1 MHLRIPALVLA
12 ISLTATNAVATAQE
26 AGSEARLMRFAD
38 IHRDTIVFVHA
49 GDIWT
54 VPTAGGAARR
64 LTSDVGMEVFPKFSP
79 DGEWIAFSAEYSG
92 NRQVY
97 VMPVDGGTPRQ
108 LTFYNDVGPMP
119 PRGGFDYQVMDW
131 TTDGRGILFRANRLP
146 WGVRMGRPYIVP
158 FEGGMETPLAVPES
172 GGGMF
177 SPDGTKLVYTPIARA
192 FRTWKRHRGGRA
204 QDVWIYDLARN
215 TSEQI
220 TEFDGTDNQPMWVGN
235 TIYFTSDRDRRLNLY
250 ARDVDGKEVRQITQH
265 EDFDVLW
272 PSAGPTQIV
281 YECGGYLYRYDAA
294 RAESKR
300 VSVTI
305 GGDFAETLPRMRDI
319 SSDVGSVAL
328 SPSGKR
334 AILEARGDVFSAP
347 AEDGEPRNLTRTPG
361 VREMQPRWS
370 PDGRWVA
377 YLGDASGEL
386 ELYVKAHDGS
396 GEARR
401 ITTDGDTWRFAPSWS
416 PDSKKLAFA
425 DTKQRLRWV
434 DVNSGELHDLDQ
446 GVFANI
452 TTYRWSPDSRWMVY
466 TKTDETRFASIF
478 VASIEDGQVRRLTGE
493 GTNDTQPVFDPE
505 GRYLYFLSDRDFNL
519 TFSGYEFNYFYT
531 DPTRVFVATLQADGP
546 PLLQAKSD
554 EEEIDE
560 PEGDDEATDA
570 EDVPDE
576 DGKDEG
582 ASELVVT
589 IDFDGFSSRVA
600 ALPGESGNYGTLR
613 ATEKGP
619 IWGVRGDDGSRIE
632 MFDIESEEVE
642 TVLDGASGFGL
653 SADGKKL
660 LYATSSGWGI
670 VDAAPGQSMDGN
682 GLDLDGLQLKVDPRA
697 EWRQIFADAWRITR
711 DWFYDE
717 GMHGL
722 DWDAMRALYEPLV
735 EHVVHRADLDYILGE
750 LGGELNAGHFYV
762 NWGDFERPDRVDN
775 GLLGAEIEA
784 HESGHFQI
792 ARIFEGENWHPA
804 FRAPLT
810 EAGVDAQ
817 QGEFILSVDGR
828 STREVKNF
836 YELLEAAAG
845 RTVELELAATASG
858 EDSHT
863 ERVRPIARE
872 TNLRYLAWVNERRA
886 MVDKLSGGRIG
897 YIHLPNTAIEG
908 NRELRKHFYPQ
919 AHKEALIF
927 DARYNGG
934 GFIPDRMIE
943 LVSRDRLSFWAR
955 RGIQPFNTPG
965 YAHDGPKVCLMN
977 GYSSSGGDAFP
988 HYFRQVGL
996 GLLIGTRT
1004 WGGLIGLS
1012 GNPGLVDG
1020 GSLSVPTFRIV
1031 DMQGN
1036 WTVENVGVA
1045 PDIEVIDR
1053 PEAVAS
1059 GGDPSLER
1067 AVQELLKQLESS
1079 PPRQLEPPT
1088 PPRYE
1093 R

>member
-1 MHLRIPALVLA
+1 MHRRISTLVLA
-12 ISLTATNAVATAQE
+12 LTLATTHAAAATQDTE
-26 AGSEARLMRFAD
+26 GEARLLRFAD
-38 IHRDTIVFVHA
+38 IHQGTIAFVHA

-54 VPTAGGAARR
+54 VPSEGGAARR
-64 LTSDVGMEVFPKFSP
+64 LTSHIGMEVFPKFSP
-79 DGEWIAFSAEYSG
+79 DGKWIAFSAEYSG

-97 VMPVDGGTPRQ
+97 VMPTEGGTPRQ
-108 LTFYNDVGPMP
+108 LTYYNDVGPMP

-131 TTDGRGILFRANRLP
+131 TPDGTGILFRGNRLP
-146 WGVRMGRPYIVP
+146 WGVRMGRPFVVP
-158 FEGGMETPLAVPES
+158 FEGGMETALAVPES

-177 SPDGTKLVYTPIARA
+177 SPDGTKLVYTPTARA

-204 QDVWIYDLARN
+204 QDVWIFDLVAN

-220 TEFDGTDNQPMWVGN
+220 TTFDGTDNQPMWVGE

-250 ARDVDGKEVRQITQH
+250 ARNAAGGDLRKITQH

-294 RAESKR
+294 RGESHR
-300 VSVTI
+300 VPVTI
-305 GGDFAETLPRMRDI
+305 GGDLAATMPRMQELASKVQSMD
-319 SSDVGSVAL
+319 L

-334 AILEARGDVFSAP
+334 AVLEARGDVFTVP
-347 AEDGEPRNLTRTPG
+347 AKDGEPRNLTRTSG
-361 VREMQPRWS
+361 TRETQPVWS
-370 PDGRWVA
+370 PDGKWVS
-377 YLGDASGEL
+377 YLSDASGEV
-386 ELYVKAHDGS
+386 ELYVTAHDGT
-396 GEARR
+396 GEERR
-401 ITTDGDTWRFAPSWS
+401 ITSDGDTWRFAPIWS
-416 PDSKKLAFA
+416 PDSEKLAFS

-434 DVNSGELHDLDQ
+434 DVESGELHDVDT

-452 TTYRWSPDSRWMVY
+452 TTYRWSPDSRWLVY
-466 TKTDETRFASIF
+466 AKTDETQFSSIF
-478 VASIEDGQVRRLTGE
+478 VHSLEDGQIQRLTSE
-493 GTNDTQPVFDPE
+493 ETNDTQPAFDPE
-505 GRYLYFLSDRDFNL
+505 GRYLYFLSDRDFNI

-546 PLLQAKSD
+546 PLLTSKSD
-554 EEEIDE
+554 EEQVAEADE
-560 PEGDDEATDA
+560 EEEGDDDEATDEEADEA
-570 EDVPDE
+570 ETELRVEIDV
-576 DGKDEG
+576 
-582 ASELVVT
+582 
-589 IDFDGFSSRVA
+589 DGFSSRVA
-600 ALPGESGNYGTLR
+600 ALPGDSGNYGSLH
-613 ATEKGP
+613 ANKKGP
-619 IWGVRGDDGSRIE
+619 IWVVRGDDGTRIE

-642 TVLDGASGFGL
+642 TVLDGARGFSL
-653 SADGKKL
+653 SADGEKL
-660 LYATSSGWGI
+660 LYSTGASWGI
-670 VDAAPGQSMDGN
+670 VDAAPGQSTDGN
-682 GLDLDGLQLKVDPRA
+682 ALDLGGLQVKLDPRA
-697 EWRQIFADAWRITR
+697 EWNQIFVDAWRIIR

-722 DWDAMRALYEPLV
+722 DWNAMRTLYEPLV

-762 NWGDFERPDRVDN
+762 NWGDFERPERVDG

-784 HESGHFQI
+784 HESGLYTI
-792 ARIFEGENWHPA
+792 AHIFEGENWHSA
-804 FRAPLT
+804 FRSPLT
-810 EAGVDAQ
+810 EAGVEAHAGD
-817 QGEFILSVDGR
+817 FILSVDGR
-828 STREVKNF
+828 SCRDVKNF
-836 YELLEAAAG
+836 YELLEATAG
-845 RTVELELAATASG
+845 RTIELELAPTASG
-858 EDSHT
+858 EESHV

-886 MVDKLSGGRIG
+886 MVDELSGGKVG

-908 NRELRKHFYPQ
+908 NRELRKHFYSQ
-919 AHKEALIF
+919 AHKQALIF

-943 LVSRDRLSFWAR
+943 LVSRNRLSFWAR
-955 RGIQPFNTPG
+955 RGIEPFDTPG
-965 YAHDGPKVCLMN
+965 YYHDGPKACLMN

-996 GLLIGTRT
+996 GPLIGTRT

-1012 GNPGLVDG
+1012 GNPGLIDG
-1020 GSLSVPTFRIV
+1020 GSLSVPTFRII

-1036 WTVENVGVA
+1036 WTVENVGVP
-1045 PDIEVIDR
+1045 PDIEVLDR
-1053 PEAVAS
+1053 PEAVAA

-1067 AVQELLKQLESS
+1067 AVKELLEALAES
-1079 PPRQLEPPT
+1079 PPQRLVPPT